1 VSNRGSISAGW
12 LAALVAVVAL
22 LPASA
27 TASVA
32 GKQSRGDAASTELPA
47 AHSARQA
54 LRFWTPARMRA
65 ARPLDAPKAAGGGL
79 AETSA
84 AEADGAGGGLLGGAE
99 RAVADFAE
107 VADPAAPGFRENGA
121 IFVNL
126 PHGEGLARCSGTS
139 VDAPNMSV
147 VFTAAHCVNDGG
159 FDKWFDRDWIFVPGY
174 HDGVRPFG
182 VFVAKWLGV
191 TRPWIEGGSEN
202 GDVGAAV
209 VSRNE
214 RGQRLGAAVGGY
226 GIAWNLPPR
235 QVFDV
240 HGYPAAPPFDGASQR
255 ICTSKPF
262 LGHDFASFLWLGP
275 LNMAVD
281 CPLTGGASGGGWT
294 IRGDVLNGVTDYG
307 YSDDARTTFGPYFGR
322 AVGAL
327 YRQGA
332 RVR

>member
-1 VSNRGSISAGW
+1 LIVL
-12 LAALVAVVAL
+12 LA
-22 LPASA
+22 ASA
-27 TASVA
+27 TAPAVA
-32 GKQSRGDAASTELPA
+32 GATGSDAASTKLPA

-79 AETSA
+79 AEASA
-84 AEADGAGGGLLGGAE
+84 AEAPSGLLAGAE
-99 RAVADFAE
+99 RALADFAE
-107 VADPAAPGFRENGA
+107 VADPTAPGFRENGA
-121 IFVNL
+121 IFVKL
-126 PHGEGLARCSGTS
+126 PRGEGLARCSGTS

-159 FDKWFDRDWIFVPGY
+159 LDKWFDRDWVFVPGY
-174 HDGVRPFG
+174 HDGVLPFG

-209 VSRNE
+209 VSHNE

-226 GIAWNLPPR
+226 GIAWNLSPR

-240 HGYPAAPPFDGASQR
+240 HGYPAAKPFDGASQR
-255 ICTSKPF
+255 VCAGKPF

-294 IRGDVLNGVTDYG
+294 IRGDVLNSVTDYG
-307 YSDDARTTFGPYFGR
+307 YSDEARTTFGPYFGR

-327 YRQGA
+327 YRRAAG
-332 RVR
+332 VR